1 MGIYK
6 QVIIVKGAEHVK
18 VNEPL
23 DQLTLASYP
32 TALICQQASVKWLKS
47 CSMIKIV
54 NYSFSD
60 WNLQFLVS
68 SSLCTPPALSTNFLL
83 LLSYQLKN
91 CVIKLEAYQCILVH
105 FIHSGAVPVHCPSFP
120 PCIASPYSHD

>member
-1 MGIYK
+1 MILIIKRGIDDFNPIDSRTHISFNLKDGYI
-6 QVIIVKGAEHVK
+6 QMSYICKGPEHVQ

-23 DQLTLASYP
+23 DQLTLASYL

-60 WNLQFLVS
+60 
-68 SSLCTPPALSTNFLL
+68 
-83 LLSYQLKN
+83 
-91 CVIKLEAYQCILVH
+91 
-105 FIHSGAVPVHCPSFP
+105 
-120 PCIASPYSHD
+120 

>member
-1 MGIYK
+1 MILIIKRGIDNFNPIGSKTQISFNLKDGYI
-6 QVIIVKGAEHVK
+6 QMSYICKGPEHVQ

-23 DQLTLASYP
+23 DQLTLASYT

-60 WNLQFLVS
+60 
-68 SSLCTPPALSTNFLL
+68 
-83 LLSYQLKN
+83 
-91 CVIKLEAYQCILVH
+91 
-105 FIHSGAVPVHCPSFP
+105 
-120 PCIASPYSHD
+120 